1 LQRGV
6 GTATWR
12 YVARVLL
19 HGPAAEI
26 RAKLPLPVEIE
37 ELGPDRCLIRLGSDT
52 PQMLTLYLGLL
63 DVDFEVLDAPELS
76 AALTALADRLHR
88 AAGPP
93 GRSDA
98 PGNDQSSRGSR
109 PEPS

>member
-1 LQRGV
+1 
-6 GTATWR
+6 
-12 YVARVLL
+12 VLL

-76 AALTALADRLHR
+76 AALLALSDRLRR
-88 AAGPP
+88 AALSG
-93 GRSDA
+93 A
-98 PGNDQSSRGSR
+98 PGNDRSSSGSS